1 MRFDIY
7 RPIHKALRLNL
18 SKLLVTLGS
27 TDFRNDA
34 AATEAIAALRQ
45 QIALSR
51 SHLGHEERFI
61 HPLLED
67 LSEDPLQELE
77 ADHSH
82 HRQSLDQLDELAC
95 AIEDAEAGER
105 LILGHSLYL
114 QFSRFLAED
123 LLHMAEEETSTLALL
138 HRHFTDAELQEIEG
152 RIVADHPPEKLM
164 GTLSLMIP
172 GMNLPERVEF
182 LRGIKASAPPEA
194 FEAIVENAAKPS
206 LPSSEWDLL
215 RAQLQDAA

>member
-7 RPIHKALRLNL
+7 RPIHKALRLSL
-18 SKLLVTLGS
+18 SKLLVKLGS
-27 TDFRNDA
+27 TDFRNEA

-51 SHLGHEERFI
+51 SHLEHEERFI
-61 HPLLED
+61 HPLLE
-67 LSEDPLQELE
+67 PLTDKPLAALE
-77 ADHSH
+77 ADHRH
-82 HRQSLDQLDELAC
+82 HEQSLDQLDELAC
-95 AIEDAEAGER
+95 AIEDAEAEER

-123 LLHMAEEETSTLALL
+123 LVHMAEEETSTLALL

-152 RIVADHPPEKLM
+152 RIVAAHPPEKLM
-164 GTLSLMIP
+164 GTLCLMIP
-172 GMNLPERVEF
+172 GMNLPERVQF

-194 FEAIVENAAKPS
+194 FKAIVENAAKPS
-206 LPSSEWDLL
+206 LTSSEWNLL